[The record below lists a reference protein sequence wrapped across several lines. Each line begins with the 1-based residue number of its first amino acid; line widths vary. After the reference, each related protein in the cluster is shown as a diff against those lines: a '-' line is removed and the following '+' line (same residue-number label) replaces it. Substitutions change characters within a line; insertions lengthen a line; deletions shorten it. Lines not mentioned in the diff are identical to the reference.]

1 MTEFPTLVYK
11 DKGPYQR
18 IGGTYDFRSVRDKS
32 EYDDALASGWRATLS
47 EIVEGKQAQDIPD
60 DVPLSR
66 AELESKANEFGIK
79 FDGRTTDKKLA
90 SMIYEALG
98 K

>member
-18 IGGTYDFRSVRDKS
+18 MGGTYDFRLVRDKS

-47 EIVEGKQAQDIPD
+47 EIVEGKEAQHISD

-66 AELESKANEFGIK
+66 PELESKASQLGVK

-90 SMIYEALG
+90 SMIYEALE